1 MTDPAAARPLSGLRV
16 VEFAGLGPVPFAA
29 TILAD
34 MGADVVRIDR
44 PGGVVRPGGQANDFT
59 QSSRRAVAI
68 DLSESSGVARALA
81 LIERA
86 DVVVEGFRPGVVERL
101 GVGPQECRHRNAALV
116 YGRMTG
122 WGQSGP
128 LASRAG
134 HDINYLAVTGA
145 LHAIGTAERPT
156 VPLNLVADYGG
167 GAMFLVAGVLAA
179 RLRAVATGVGDVV
192 DAAMVDGVIALTGV
206 VQGMRSSGL
215 WADGRESNVVDGGL
229 PWYSVYETADGHWM
243 SVGALEPQFF
253 REFLPPASAG
263 RHRGP
268 PRRSVVLASHAR
280 RDRGPVPP
288 IRSRPVVRGLRRDRR
303 LRHARPDPRRGD
315 TQRPPP
321 GARGLRPARRHRAAG
336 PGATLRRQQPG
347 WRASRIDRRHGSGRP
362 RDVAGAG
369 SVRGR
374 PPGVVAVAGPAGRR
388 ILANGT
394 DVVPSPAHSP
404 IRPATRP
411 DPADGHPAPRSST
424 GRLTIG
430 TRLRPATGT
439 ASPSSWYPGCPDRR
453 IRPGTA

>member
-1 MTDPAAARPLSGLRV
+1 MTDPAVARPLSGLRV

-253 REFLPPASAG
+253 REFCRLLPLDATEAHRDDPSCWPAMRAEIAAQF
-263 RHRGP
+263 
-268 PRRSVVLASHAR
+268 RRSGRARWCAVFDGTEACVTPVLTLDEATRNAH
-280 RDRGPVPP
+280 
-288 IRSRPVVRGLRRDRR
+288 LR
-303 LRHARPDPRRGD
+303 
-315 TQRPPP
+315 
-321 GARGLRPARRHRAAG
+321 ARGAFVQRDGIVQPA
-336 PGATLRRQQPG
+336 
-347 WRASRIDRRHGSGRP
+347 
-362 RDVAGAG
+362 
-369 SVRGR
+369 
-374 PPGVVAVAGPAGRR
+374 
-388 ILANGT
+388 
-394 DVVPSPAHSP
+394 
-404 IRPATRP
+404 
-411 DPADGHPAPRSST
+411 PAPRFAGSSPAGARPAST
-424 GRLTIG
+424 GVTDLDVLATW
-430 TRLRPATGT
+430 PARDLFEV
-439 ASPSSWYPGCPDRR
+439 APRES
-453 IRPGTA
+453 